1 MSSWIKNV
9 VDRIK
14 DLNGSVDSYRKDS
27 IIQSIPTVAYVNKA
41 KKLIE
46 NKKYDEA
53 EVVLREALDISTQ
66 DSRVYKY
73 LGKIYEFNYNFT
85 EAIGFYDKS
94 SKLNPQDKEIWLR
107 LGMSQLNAKLFD
119 DALKSFEK
127 ANKVTPMN
135 TDVHTGWGMTL
146 MKLKKYALARDKFI
160 TATQI
165 SKYNYT
171 AILLSAIMEI
181 RLYDYESAE
190 MKLSFLAK
198 VAPNESS
205 TYEYANLKLLKS
217 DYRAAEKYAKKSIEY
232 NKLMLPAYF
241 VLGEVYS
248 IQNDVE
254 KTEEI
259 FRLAIERGLE
269 NEILHFEWGK
279 AYVRFFDF
287 EKAREHFAIALEKD
301 EEYLDAKIGMSL
313 VNAHNGD
320 FALLQEL
327 KEKNGENVY
336 IQEGIGLERLAQGK
350 YEDSIDMFKKAL
362 RTDTKQLFN
371 YLNIARAY
379 RTWDNKDKTREFFE
393 KFIHE
398 CPQYFEGIL
407 EYSKWL
413 INISD
418 FADAQRKLRKADKLR
433 KDDVEVMNLLF
444 YTSYRLVKEN
454 VCEYNIKEAISIA
467 EKTKSIG
474 NFDYETEKVELENL
488 LVNIQG
494 NN

>member
-53 EVVLREALDISTQ
+53 EGVLREALDISTQ

-160 TATQI
+160 IATQI

-232 NKLMLPAYF
+232 NK
-241 VLGEVYS
+241 
-248 IQNDVE
+248 
-254 KTEEI
+254 
-259 FRLAIERGLE
+259 
-269 NEILHFEWGK
+269 
-279 AYVRFFDF
+279 
-287 EKAREHFAIALEKD
+287 
-301 EEYLDAKIGMSL
+301 
-313 VNAHNGD
+313 
-320 FALLQEL
+320 
-327 KEKNGENVY
+327 
-336 IQEGIGLERLAQGK
+336 
-350 YEDSIDMFKKAL
+350 
-362 RTDTKQLFN
+362 
-371 YLNIARAY
+371 
-379 RTWDNKDKTREFFE
+379 
-393 KFIHE
+393 
-398 CPQYFEGIL
+398 
-407 EYSKWL
+407 
-413 INISD
+413 
-418 FADAQRKLRKADKLR
+418 
-433 KDDVEVMNLLF
+433 
-444 YTSYRLVKEN
+444 
-454 VCEYNIKEAISIA
+454 
-467 EKTKSIG
+467 
-474 NFDYETEKVELENL
+474 
-488 LVNIQG
+488 
-494 NN
+494 

>member
-46 NKKYDEA
+46 NKRYDEA

-73 LGKIYEFNYNFT
+73 LGKIYEYNYNFS
-85 EAIGFYDKS
+85 EAIGFYTES
-94 SKLNPQDKEIWLR
+94 SKLNPQDREIWLR

-119 DALKSFEK
+119 ESLKSFEQ

-135 TDVHTGWGMTL
+135 TDVHTGWGMAL

-217 DYRAAEKYAKKSIEY
+217 DFRAAEKYAKKSIEY

-248 IQNDVE
+248 IQNEVE
-254 KTEEI
+254 KTEET
-259 FRLAIERGLE
+259 FRLAIDRGLE
-269 NEILHFEWGK
+269 NEVLHFEWGK

-287 EKAREHFAIALEKD
+287 EKAKEQFSIALGID
-301 EEYLDAKIGMSL
+301 AEYLDAKIGMSL
-313 VNAHNGD
+313 VDAHSND
-320 FALLQEL
+320 FKLLQEL

-336 IQEGIGLERLAQGK
+336 IQEGIGLERFAAGK
-350 YEDSIDMFKKAL
+350 YEDAIDMFKKAL
-362 RTDTKQLFN
+362 RTDAKQTYN

-379 RTWDNKDKTREFFE
+379 QALDNKDKTREFFE

-398 CPQYFEGIL
+398 CPNYFGGIL

-418 FADAQRKLRKADKLR
+418 FADAQRKLRKADKIR
-433 KDDVEVMNLLF
+433 KSDIEVMNLLF

>member
-1 MSSWIKNV
+1 MSGWLENIINK
-9 VDRIK
+9 IK
-14 DLNGSVDSYRKDS
+14 DLNGSVDSYREDS

-46 NKKYDEA
+46 TKRYDEA
-53 EVVLREALDISTQ
+53 EVVLRKALDISTQ

-73 LGKIYEFNYNFT
+73 LGKIYEYNYNFIQ
-85 EAIGFYDKS
+85 ALDFYKNS
-94 SKLNPQDKEIWLR
+94 SRLNPQDREIWLR
-107 LGMSQLNAKLFD
+107 LGMCQLNTKSYD
-119 DALKSFEK
+119 EALNSFEK
-127 ANKVTPMN
+127 ANKITPMN
-135 TDVHTGWGMTL
+135 TDVYTGWGMVL

-160 TATQI
+160 MATQI

-181 RLYDYESAE
+181 RLCDYDSAE
-190 MKLSFLAK
+190 LKLSFLSK

-217 DYRAAEKYAKKSIEY
+217 DYREAEKYAKKSLEY
-232 NKLMLPAYF
+232 NKLMLPSYF

-248 IQNDVE
+248 IRHELEN
-254 KTEEI
+254 TEEN
-259 FRLAIERGLE
+259 FRLAVERGLE
-269 NEILHFEWGK
+269 NETLHFEWGK

-287 EKAREHFAIALEKD
+287 EKAKKQFTLALEKD
-301 EEYLDAKIGMSL
+301 EEYLDAKIGLAL
-313 VNAHNGD
+313 VNAHCGD
-320 FALLQEL
+320 FEQLQLL
-327 KEKNGENVY
+327 KEKYGDNVY
-336 IQEGIGLERLAQGK
+336 IQESIGLEYFADNK
-350 YEDSIDMFKKAL
+350 FEDAIEMFKKAL
-362 RTDTKQLFN
+362 RTDGKQYYN

-379 RTWDNKDKTREFFE
+379 QHLQNKDKTIEYFE
-393 KFIHE
+393 KFTQE
-398 CPQYFEGIL
+398 CPYHFEGFL

-418 FADAQRKLRKADKLR
+418 FANAQRKLRKADKLQ
-433 KDDVEVMNLLF
+433 KNNLEVMNLLF

-454 VCEYNIKEAISIA
+454 ICEYNVKEAISIA

-474 NFDYETEKVELENL
+474 DFKYETEKVELENL

>member
-1 MSSWIKNV
+1 MSSWIKNII
-9 VDRIK
+9 DRIK

-41 KKLIE
+41 KKLIDS
-46 NKKYDEA
+46 KRYDEA

-73 LGKIYEFNYNFT
+73 LGKIYEYNYKFT
-85 EAIGFYDKS
+85 DAIEFYENS
-94 SKLNPQDKEIWLR
+94 SRLNPQDKEIWLR
-107 LGMSQLNAKLFD
+107 LGMSQLNAKMYD
-119 DALKSFEK
+119 ESLKSFEK

-135 TDVHTGWGMTL
+135 TDVHTGWGMVL
-146 MKLKKYALARDKFI
+146 MQLKKYALARDKFI
-160 TATQI
+160 IATQI

-181 RLYDYESAE
+181 RLYDYDSAE
-190 MKLSFLAK
+190 AKLSFLAK

-217 DYRAAEKYAKKSIEY
+217 DFRNAEKFAQKSLEY

-248 IQNDVE
+248 IQNELE
-254 KTEEI
+254 KTEEN

-287 EKAREHFAIALEKD
+287 EKAKEQFMAALE
-301 EEYLDAKIGMSL
+301 LDGEFQSAKIGMAL
-313 VNAHNGD
+313 VNAHSGD
-320 FALLQEL
+320 FSLLQEL

-336 IQEGIGLERLAQGK
+336 IQESIALERFADGK
-350 YEDSIDMFKKAL
+350 YEDAIDMFKKAL
-362 RTDTKQLFN
+362 RTDSKQKYN

-379 RTWDNKDKTREFFE
+379 NAWNNKDKTREFYE
-393 KFIHE
+393 KFIQE
-398 CPQYFEGIL
+398 CPTYFNGIM

-433 KDDVEVMNLLF
+433 KNDLEVMNLLF

>member
-1 MSSWIKNV
+1 
-9 VDRIK
+9 
-14 DLNGSVDSYRKDS
+14 
-27 IIQSIPTVAYVNKA
+27 
-41 KKLIE
+41 
-46 NKKYDEA
+46 
-53 EVVLREALDISTQ
+53 
-66 DSRVYKY
+66 
-73 LGKIYEFNYNFT
+73 
-85 EAIGFYDKS
+85 
-94 SKLNPQDKEIWLR
+94 
-107 LGMSQLNAKLFD
+107 
-119 DALKSFEK
+119 
-127 ANKVTPMN
+127 
-135 TDVHTGWGMTL
+135 
-146 MKLKKYALARDKFI
+146 
-160 TATQI
+160 
-165 SKYNYT
+165 
-171 AILLSAIMEI
+171 
-181 RLYDYESAE
+181 
-190 MKLSFLAK
+190 
-198 VAPNESS
+198 
-205 TYEYANLKLLKS
+205 
-217 DYRAAEKYAKKSIEY
+217 
-232 NKLMLPAYF
+232 
-241 VLGEVYS
+241 
-248 IQNDVE
+248 
-254 KTEEI
+254 
-259 FRLAIERGLE
+259 
-269 NEILHFEWGK
+269 
-279 AYVRFFDF
+279 
-287 EKAREHFAIALEKD
+287 
-301 EEYLDAKIGMSL
+301 MSL